1 MTTLTQAVTAE
12 RSTSITVAEVIEDG
26 TQTRVTVTQ
35 NIETQTSVEIPQQ
48 QQQLPP
54 TTVAVI
60 ETYHHAS
67 NGAIPKHSRKKSL
80 PEASYLP
87 RLDTT
92 PEPYVIL
99 TSPPKMR
106 PRPNTYSEVNSRPH
120 SSISMVYTDT
130 WPEVN
135 QRSMVSERPLV
146 SENNRRSMTQER
158 PLVSQAA
165 ARTERQFH
173 TLERESA
180 RVRIV
185 VDSNNN

>member
-1 MTTLTQAVTAE
+1 MTAE

-48 QQQLPP
+48 QQLVP

-60 ETYHHAS
+60 ETYHQAS

-80 PEASYLP
+80 PEAAYLP

-99 TSPPKMR
+99 DSPPKMR

-130 WPEVN
+130 WPGSEVN
-135 QRSMVSERPLV
+135 QRSMVNERPLV
-146 SENNRRSMTQER
+146 SEVNQRSMTNER
-158 PLVSQAA
+158 PLVSEAA

-180 RVRIV
+180 RVRII
-185 VDSNNN
+185 VDTMNDF

>member
-1 MTTLTQAVTAE
+1 MTAE
-12 RSTSITVAEVIEDG
+12 RSTSITVAEVIEEG

-48 QQQLPP
+48 QQQLVP

-60 ETYHHAS
+60 ETYHQAS

-87 RLDTT
+87 RLDST

-99 TSPPKMR
+99 DSPPKMR

-120 SSISMVYTDT
+120 SSISMVYTDS
-130 WPEVN
+130 WPGSEVNQRTMTNERPMVSEVN
-135 QRSMVSERPLV
+135 QRSMTNERPVVSE
-146 SENNRRSMTQER
+146 
-158 PLVSQAA
+158 AA

-173 TLERESA
+173 TRERESA
-180 RVRIV
+180 RVGII
-185 VDSNNN
+185 VDSNDN